1 MSMFTEHEIR
11 TLTEQ
16 FKIML
21 EGGMDYATVDTV
33 EFNEFGTLDS
43 IPTRKRFFIRVLEV
57 PVYGRNFTTED
68 KAY

>member
-1 MSMFTEHEIR
+1 MFTELEIR

-21 EGGMDYATVDTV
+21 EGGTDYTTVDTV

-57 PVYGRNFTTED
+57 PVYGRDFKVED
-68 KAY
+68 QAY

>member
-1 MSMFTEHEIR
+1 MFTELEIR

-21 EGGMDYATVDTV
+21 EGGTDYTTVDTV

-57 PVYGRNFTTED
+57 PVYGRNFKVED
-68 KAY
+68 QAY

>member
-1 MSMFTEHEIR
+1 MFTEQEIR

-43 IPTRKRFFIRVLEV
+43 IPTRKMFFLRVLEV
-57 PVYGRNFTTED
+57 PVYGRGFKVED
-68 KAY
+68 QEH

>member
-1 MSMFTEHEIR
+1 MFTEHEIR

-21 EGGMDYATVDTV
+21 EGGTDYTTVDTV

-57 PVYGRNFTTED
+57 PVYGRNSKVED
-68 KAY
+68 QAY

>member
-21 EGGMDYATVDTV
+21 EGGTDYTTVDTV

-57 PVYGRNFTTED
+57 PVYGRNSKVED
-68 KAY
+68 QAY